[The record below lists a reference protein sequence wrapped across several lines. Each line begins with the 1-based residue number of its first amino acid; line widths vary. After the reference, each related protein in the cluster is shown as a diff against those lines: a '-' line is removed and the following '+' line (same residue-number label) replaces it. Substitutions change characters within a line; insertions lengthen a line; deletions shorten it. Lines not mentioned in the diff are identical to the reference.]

1 MKYGVISLVLCNS
14 TRLRL
19 VTILMLL
26 VKYLIIF
33 HERRF
38 FKCVRSVSKI
48 IDKFPFNNNTIKQL
62 AFLDPRNR
70 DKTSNNGIIQLA
82 SRFITFSPDEKDTL
96 SLEFRDYRASAS
108 DQLPAFDLSTHYH

>member
-1 MKYGVISLVLCNS
+1 MSCVGTS
-14 TRLRL
+14 TRLL
-19 VTILMLL
+19 WCGDLEDMVGTTL
-26 VKYLIIF
+26 
-33 HERRF
+33 ERRF
-38 FKCVRSVSKI
+38 FKCVRVSKI

-70 DKTSNNGIIQLA
+70 DKTSSNGIIQLA

-108 DQLPAFDLSTHYH
+108 DQLPAFDLNTHYH